1 MLEKVNVKLHSF
13 QAPINKFH
21 TNPEWKLLSISD
33 GTVHTFLIPGTTHAK
48 NEAFSYDW
56 SASKFIIQISRDST
70 FYTNLFI
77 WPMVF
82 VLVIATGIFLLP
94 PSCAE
99 RISLGALLLLTL
111 VISSLML
118 ESFTPKSPEPSVI
131 NNLIAFDMFMITWST
146 VLSTLIVS
154 IDKENFLMVKKIPQW
169 AKDVKKFIFLTHC
182 CLNTFLRYSLN
193 LRQC

>member
-1 MLEKVNVKLHSF
+1 MLEKVNVRLHSF

-21 TNPEWKLLSISD
+21 TNQEWKLLSISD

-48 NEAFSYDW
+48 SEAFSYDW
-56 SASKFIIQISRDST
+56 SASKFIIQISRDSN

-77 WPMVF
+77 WPMIF
-82 VLVIATGIFLLP
+82 VLAIATGIFLLP
-94 PSCAE
+94 PSCVE

-131 NNLIAFDMFMITWST
+131 SNLIAFDMFMITWST

-169 AKDVKKFIFLTHC
+169 AKDV
-182 CLNTFLRYSLN
+182 TFFVVDFSRTVVIEANVYF
-193 LRQC
+193 